1 MLLCVSLINWTSH
14 SRLAVDHRRWKEIL
28 LSYQASPFL
37 TTHTGETGSPDPTV
51 CNKFLRRTP
60 SPSLLA
66 HLHLTPPLFSE
77 TNVAPKKLVYV
88 HASMSDLQL
97 VATSTSS
104 DSDDGTLEYA
114 AVNDEW
120 GT

>member
-1 MLLCVSLINWTSH
+1 M
-14 SRLAVDHRRWKEIL
+14 A
-28 LSYQASPFL
+28 
-37 TTHTGETGSPDPTV
+37 
-51 CNKFLRRTP
+51 P
-60 SPSLLA
+60 SPQ
-66 HLHLTPPLFSE
+66 TPPLFSR
-77 TNVAPKKLVYV
+77 TNVAPKKPAYV

-104 DSDDGTLEYA
+104 DEEALEYA

>member
-1 MLLCVSLINWTSH
+1 M
-14 SRLAVDHRRWKEIL
+14 
-28 LSYQASPFL
+28 LSYKASPFL
-37 TTHTGETGSPDPTV
+37 TTDTNGKESTV
-51 CNKFLRRTP
+51 CDKFLCRTP
-60 SPSLLA
+60 SPPLLTP
-66 HLHLTPPLFSE
+66 LPQTPPLFSG
-77 TNVAPKKLVYV
+77 TNVAPKKPAYV

-104 DSDDGTLEYA
+104 ESDEGALEYM

>member
-1 MLLCVSLINWTSH
+1 MNGTESTES
-14 SRLAVDHRRWKEIL
+14 
-28 LSYQASPFL
+28 
-37 TTHTGETGSPDPTV
+37 TV
-51 CNKFLRRTP
+51 CDKFLCMTP
-60 SPSLLA
+60 SPPFLA
-66 HLHLTPPLFSE
+66 PLPQTPPLFSRA
-77 TNVAPKKLVYV
+77 NVAPKKPAYV

-104 DSDDGTLEYA
+104 DSDEGALEYA

>member
-1 MLLCVSLINWTSH
+1 
-14 SRLAVDHRRWKEIL
+14 
-28 LSYQASPFL
+28 
-37 TTHTGETGSPDPTV
+37 
-51 CNKFLRRTP
+51 
-60 SPSLLA
+60 
-66 HLHLTPPLFSE
+66 
-77 TNVAPKKLVYV
+77 VAPKKPAYV

-104 DSDDGTLEYA
+104 DSDEGVLEYA